1 MLYTFQFLFHT
12 ECGLSRFIRYDLVII
27 KKNILI
33 QPVNLPNNYTKIFV
47 LVHLFD
53 WFPVEIYIE
62 RFFRTEA
69 HRFGF
74 NFVDYDFV
82 IGTEFQQA
90 IQLLLKTSST
100 IGE

>member
-1 MLYTFQFLFHT
+1 M
-12 ECGLSRFIRYDLVII
+12 
-27 KKNILI
+27 
-33 QPVNLPNNYTKIFV
+33 
-47 LVHLFD
+47 VHLFD
-53 WFPVEIYIE
+53 WFPVKIYIE
-62 RFFRTEA
+62 RFFSTEA

-100 IGE
+100 IRE